1 MAMKK
6 KFLGLALAAA
16 IALPATGVY
25 AAETASQNVG
35 YKNVESDRANDT
47 ETSTTIDVNGE
58 VLNANNQSGKIQV
71 EIPTAMAFTVRAN
84 STVDGPD
91 YKVTNLG
98 SNSIDISV
106 SSFEPDA
113 GSNIFIKTAE
123 EIEQD
128 TTTASGVASN
138 AKLTRNYV
146 SLTLNGSGGKKVDL
160 GAVNQGVASTN
171 KELATIAPS
180 GVETITLTGAA
191 GIKPDESGIDKTGT
205 NGSFK
210 LAFKI
215 TKAQP

>member
-6 KFLGLALAAA
+6 KFLGLALATMV
-16 IALPATGVY
+16 ALPATGVY

-84 STVDGPD
+84 STVDGPG

-123 EIEQD
+123 EITQD
-128 TTTASGVASN
+128 TTASN
-138 AKLTRNYV
+138 AIFTRNYV
-146 SLTLNGSGGKKVDL
+146 SLTLNGSGDKKVDL
-160 GAVNQGVASTN
+160 GKVNQGVASTN
-171 KELATIAPS
+171 KKLATIAPS
-180 GVETITLTGAA
+180 DVETITLTGAA
-191 GIKPDESGIDKTGT
+191 GIKPDESIDKTGT

-215 TKAQP
+215 TKA

>member
-6 KFLGLALAAA
+6 KFLGLALATMV
-16 IALPATGVY
+16 ALPATGVY

-106 SSFEPDA
+106 SSFKPDA

-128 TTTASGVASN
+128 TATTSN
-138 AKLTRNYV
+138 AIFTRNYV
-146 SLTLNGSGGKKVDL
+146 SLTLNGSGGEKVDL
-160 GAVNQGVASTN
+160 GKVNQGVASTN
-171 KELATIAPS
+171 KKLATIAPS
-180 GVETITLTGAA
+180 DVETITLTGAA
-191 GIKPDESGIDKTGT
+191 GIKPDASGIDKTGT

-215 TKAQP
+215 TKA

>member
-6 KFLGLALAAA
+6 KFLGLALATMV
-16 IALPATGVY
+16 ALPATGVY

-123 EIEQD
+123 EITQD
-128 TTTASGVASN
+128 TTTTSN
-138 AKLTRNYV
+138 AIFTRNYV
-146 SLTLNGSGGKKVDL
+146 SLTLNGSGGEKVDL
-160 GAVNQGVASTN
+160 GKVNQGVASTN
-171 KELATIAPS
+171 KKLATIAPS
-180 GVETITLTGAA
+180 DVETITLTGAA
-191 GIKPDESGIDKTGT
+191 GIKPDESIDKTGT

-215 TKAQP
+215 TKA

>member
-6 KFLGLALAAA
+6 KFLGLALATMV
-16 IALPATGVY
+16 ALPATGVY

-84 STVDGPD
+84 STVDGPN

-123 EIEQD
+123 EIKQD
-128 TTTASGVASN
+128 TTTASGVTSN
-138 AKLTRNYV
+138 ARFTRNYV
-146 SLTLNGSGGKKVDL
+146 SLTLNGSGGKEVDL

-171 KELATIAPS
+171 KKLATIAPS
-180 GVETITLTGAA
+180 DVETITLTGTA

-215 TKAQP
+215 TKA